1 MPRTPNWRP
10 AKGKPT
16 PKPSRNRHRDPR
28 LEDVSDTE
36 LHLPPRC
43 QIRRLAKLWEW
54 RHLVYSAPRTSIV
67 TRQLQDRQRGR
78 VTSREARLSPPSIEQ
93 VEHVV
98 DVGRQFKGVAREG
111 WKRLR
116 HTCVEHAEP
125 RIVAT
130 VALKKPA
137 ALLAQ
142 ARLGPDEAVE
152 QGIDRVLLRRGP
164 EAGCRT
170 VTVELDVGAVAWHID
185 DVVEERLRGA
195 DTVGVGIAH
204 DGVRERH
211 SRRAGVQEG
220 ESDLVRQP
228 YGSAQFEAVR
238 DLEVGFPQAS
248 TFQGTI
254 EWRGFQVWP
263 VLGVGEGHAVLGPCV
278 RV

>member
-28 LEDVSDTE
+28 LEDVADTE

-130 VALKKPA
+130 VALKDPA

-152 QGIDRVLLRRGP
+152 QGIDRVLLGRGA
-164 EAGCRT
+164 EAGCGA
-170 VTVELDVGAVAWHID
+170 VAVKLDVGAVAGHID

-195 DTVGVGIAH
+195 DTVGVGIAR

-228 YGSAQFEAVR
+228 HGSAQFEAMR
-238 DLEVGFPQAS
+238 DLEVGCPQAS

-254 EWRGFQVWP
+254 EWRVLQVGPWP
-263 VLGVGEGHAVLGPCV
+263 EVGEGHAVLGPCV

>member
-1 MPRTPNWRP
+1 MPRTPNRRTP
-10 AKGKPT
+10 SGKPT
-16 PKPSRNRHRDPR
+16 PKRSPNRHRHPR

-54 RHLVYSAPRTSIV
+54 RHLVDSAPCTRVV

-78 VTSREARLSPPSIEQ
+78 VTSSEARLSPPSVEQ

-130 VALKKPA
+130 VALKDPA
-137 ALLAQ
+137 ALPAQ

-152 QGIDRVLLRRGP
+152 QGIDRVLLGRGP

-195 DTVGVGIAH
+195 DTVRAGIAH

-211 SRRAGVQEG
+211 SRRAGVQER

-228 YGSAQFEAVR
+228 YGSAQFEAGGELGR
-238 DLEVGFPQAS
+238 GWPPAS
-248 TFQGTI
+248 TFQGDTQG
-254 EWRGFQVWP
+254 R
-263 VLGVGEGHAVLGPCV
+263 VLQ
-278 RV
+278 